1 MKIPKIMKNRY
12 VRQIALFTALVT
24 PVVLAQID
32 YDKNVAEKSK
42 KEIKAKDPQRYAMLE
57 KRAEDGEMSKFKWRE
72 ECIKMNDS
80 LRIDSVY
87 KKAYF
92 EGAQMVRDSIANLK

>member
-1 MKIPKIMKNRY
+1 MKIQNIIKNRY
-12 VRQIALFTALVT
+12 VKQIALFTALVT
-24 PVVLAQID
+24 PVVIAQID
-32 YDKNVAEKSK
+32 YDKNVMKKSK
-42 KEIKAKDPQRYAMLE
+42 NEIKAKDPQRYAMLE
-57 KRAEDGEMSKFKWRE
+57 KRAEDGNMSKFRWKE

-92 EGAQMVRDSIANLK
+92 EGAQMVRDSIMNVK